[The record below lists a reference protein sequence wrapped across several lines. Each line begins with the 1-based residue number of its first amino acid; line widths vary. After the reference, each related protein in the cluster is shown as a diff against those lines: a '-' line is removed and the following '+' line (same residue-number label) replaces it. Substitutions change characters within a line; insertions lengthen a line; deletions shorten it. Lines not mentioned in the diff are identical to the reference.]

1 MSPSEFISEPQ
12 MSAEPQAGRTVVPIW
27 LIIVTFLLLYWAAT
41 YFDAHGGW
49 FDEHIYPPYK
59 NLDQVARF
67 QPPTAGAEYV
77 GNGKRVYEAV
87 CALCHDSTG
96 VGKPGQA
103 PPLVKSEWVV
113 SEGVNRLIRIPQV
126 GLNGPIEVNGQ
137 SYNMSM
143 APMGAALSDKDL
155 ADVLSYIR
163 NTWGNKDAPVK
174 VEQVKAVRAE
184 LGTRNQPYTA
194 EELKALPEATK

>member
-12 MSAEPQAGRTVVPIW
+12 MSAAPQAGRVVVPIW

-49 FDEHIYPPYK
+49 FDERVYPPYR
-59 NLDQVARF
+59 NIEQVAYF
-67 QPPTAGAEYV
+67 QPHV
-77 GNGKRVYEAV
+77 GPDFINNGKRVYEMV
-87 CALCHDSTG
+87 CALCHDTTG
-96 VGKPGQA
+96 AGKPGQA
-103 PPLVKSEWVV
+103 PPLVKSEWVLA
-113 SEGVNRLIRIPQV
+113 EGVNRLIRIPQV
-126 GLNGPIEVNGQ
+126 GLNGPVEVNGQ
-137 SYNMSM
+137 AYNLSM

-155 ADVLSYIR
+155 ADTLSYIR
-163 NTWGNKDAPVK
+163 ISWGNKAPQVK
-174 VEQVKAVRAE
+174 VEQVKAIRAE

>member
-1 MSPSEFISEPQ
+1 
-12 MSAEPQAGRTVVPIW
+12 MSAEPQAGRVVVPIW

-49 FDEHIYPPYK
+49 FDEHVYYPPYK
-59 NLDQVARF
+59 NVEHVNHF
-67 QPPTAGAEYV
+67 QPPPPPGGAGDLN
-77 GNGKRVYEAV
+77 NGKRVYETI

-96 VGKPGQA
+96 AGKPGQA
-103 PPLVKSEWVV
+103 PPLIKSEWVV

-126 GLNGPIEVNGQ
+126 GLNGPLEVNGQ
-137 SYNMSM
+137 QYNLSM

-163 NTWGNKDAPVK
+163 NSWGNKAPPVK

-184 LGTRNQPYTA
+184 LGTRSQPYTA
-194 EELKALPEATK
+194 AELKALPEATK